1 LGAIISNQFKP
12 QFSKPMKMKAFG
24 DALGNNKKNALWVK
38 GKSRGM

>member
-1 LGAIISNQFKP
+1 
-12 QFSKPMKMKAFG
+12 MKMKVFG